1 MSNNLESYDEEVI
14 ETSKSLVVIK
24 YLKVT
29 NSTDDFKFS
38 SNYLKLNSTFHHED
52 SKLMDYLPNF

>member
-1 MSNNLESYDEEVI
+1 MNNNLESYDEEVI

-38 SNYLKLNSTFHHED
+38 SN
-52 SKLMDYLPNF
+52 